1 MNQTAMSDKQLNE
14 YIDYLLGWTK
24 QERIDSNGSWAVS
37 FDCAMSMWVDRHP
50 GTRPPAY
57 AKIGPPP
64 PCFSGEVPPT
74 YDGELE

>member
-1 MNQTAMSDKQLNE
+1 MMSDKKLNE
-14 YIDYLLGWTK
+14 YIDHLLGWSK
-24 QERIDSNGSWAVS
+24 QARIDSNGSWASS
-37 FDCAMSMWVDRHP
+37 FDGAMSMWVDRHP

-64 PCFSGEVPPT
+64 PCFSGNIPPI